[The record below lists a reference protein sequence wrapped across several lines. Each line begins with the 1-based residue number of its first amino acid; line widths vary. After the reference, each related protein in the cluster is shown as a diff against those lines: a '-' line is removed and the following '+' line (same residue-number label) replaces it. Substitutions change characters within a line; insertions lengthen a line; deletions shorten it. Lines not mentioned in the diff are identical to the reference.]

1 MKQKIK
7 SNTDNPML
15 SLLFYVAILAGMA
28 IFFVAPYLFCYYYLK
43 MGTTLT
49 GIVGSVL
56 LYLMF
61 VILYALFGSSSC
73 CKDCSVAGYECIDQN
88 QPPQ

>member
-28 IFFVAPYLFCYYYLK
+28 SFFVAPYLFCYYYLK
-43 MGTTLT
+43 MSATLT

-73 CKDCSVAGYECIDQN
+73 NHCSGAGYECMNQDQHH
-88 QPPQ
+88 